1 MTDREYLAHV
11 AHAIEEIQA
20 HTAGLSQEEYE
31 ADTKTQRAV
40 ERNLQIVGEAV
51 RKLSAELKSAHP
63 DVPWDDVY
71 AARNVI
77 VHQYFGVDQK
87 ILWDV
92 LQEDLG
98 PLLTRVREILA
109 GPIEPARSA
118 GS

>member
-1 MTDREYLAHV
+1 MPR
-11 AHAIEEIQA
+11 
-20 HTAGLSQEEYE
+20 
-31 ADTKTQRAV
+31 
-40 ERNLQIVGEAV
+40 
-51 RKLSAELKSAHP
+51 
-63 DVPWDDVY
+63 DDVY

-109 GPIEPARSA
+109 GPIEPAASA